1 MAAVQ
6 ASGTNII
13 WRAVALAVAA
23 LAAWLAW
30 NLYDGKLRMV
40 LPGAEQPLSAVQ
52 LQEGAYSAAVRA
64 CADERYKQIDQ
75 MVADGFLAES
85 AVADARQKALAVCA
99 NQD

>member
-1 MAAVQ
+1 MAVAE
-6 ASGTNII
+6 ASGANVVGRVI
-13 WRAVALAVAA
+13 ALAVAV

-30 NLYDGKLRMV
+30 NLYDGKLRMA

-52 LQEGAYSAAVRA
+52 LQESAFSPAVRA
-64 CADERYKQIDQ
+64 CAAERYKQIDQ